1 MIDGKTIAEKFKGK
15 GKKTIFFLGLA
26 GILLVYLSS
35 FSSGGEEN
43 AEKVK
48 DTYTVA
54 TEYCAL
60 TEEKIRDLVI
70 SITGSKKVSVAVT
83 LDTGN
88 QYIYADEGR
97 TTVTDK
103 SNDSEQGYII
113 VKSADGAESGLLV
126 TEYMPTVRGVAIV
139 CDTVSEET
147 EQRVRSAVM
156 AALDISGKKIYVTQY
171 VN

>member
-1 MIDGKTIAEKFKGK
+1 MIDGKAIAERFKGR

-26 GILLVYLSS
+26 GILLVYFSS
-35 FSSGGEEN
+35 FSSGGKEDKDN
-43 AEKVK
+43 TK
-48 DTYTVA
+48 DTYAVA
-54 TEYCAL
+54 TEYCTQ

-70 SITGSKKVSVAVT
+70 SITGSKRVSVAVT
-83 LDTGN
+83 LETGN
-88 QYIYADEGR
+88 QYVYADEGR

-113 VKSADGAESGLLV
+113 VKSADGAEGGLLV

-139 CDTVSEET
+139 CDTVSADT
-147 EQRVRSAVM
+147 EQKVRSAVM
-156 AALDISGKKIYVTQY
+156 AALDISSKKIFVTQY